1 MDSAAWWASSPA
13 STFMA
18 IAYGDALLFNL
29 GLLLI
34 RLIFGL
40 AMVAHGSQKL
50 FGWFGGYGLAG
61 TGGFLESLG
70 FRPGHRF
77 AAAAALS
84 EFVGGWLFAL
94 GLFGP
99 VGPALILAVMLVASI
114 SVHLRNGFFAATNGV
129 ELPLLIATAV
139 VGIALIGFGAYSLDA
154 VLGLATLWSPAL
166 IGLALAVGVIGGF
179 VNLML
184 RKKPTTPD

>member
-1 MDSAAWWASSPA
+1 
-13 STFMA
+13 MA
-18 IAYGDALLFNL
+18 IAYGDAVLFNL

-61 TGGFLESLG
+61 TGGFFESLG
-70 FRPGHRF
+70 FRPGHMF
-77 AAAAALS
+77 ATAAALS
-84 EFVGGWLFAL
+84 EFVGGWLLAL

-114 SVHLRNGFFAATNGV
+114 SVHLRNGFFATTNGV

-139 VGIALIGFGAYSLDA
+139 VGVALIGFGNFSLDA
-154 VLGLATLWSPAL
+154 VLGLATWWTPRFIGWALAAGL
-166 IGLALAVGVIGGF
+166 IGALA
-179 VNLML
+179 NLQL
-184 RKKPTTPD
+184 RKKPTTPTV

>member
-1 MDSAAWWASSPA
+1 MG
-13 STFMA
+13 
-18 IAYGDALLFNL
+18 IAYGDPVLVNL

-34 RLIFGL
+34 RVIFGL
-40 AMVAHGSQKL
+40 TMVAHGAQKL
-50 FGWFGGYGLAG
+50 FGWFGGYGIAG

-77 AAAAALS
+77 AAAAGLS
-84 EFVGGWLFAL
+84 EFVGGGLFTL

-114 SVHLRNGFFAATNGV
+114 SVHLRNGFFATANGV

-154 VLGLATLWSPAL
+154 ALGLATLWTPAL
-166 IGLALAVGVIGGF
+166 MGLALAVGVIGAF
-179 VNLML
+179 VNLSL
-184 RKKPTTPD
+184 RKNPTTPDV

>member
-1 MDSAAWWASSPA
+1 
-13 STFMA
+13 MA
-18 IAYGDALLFNL
+18 IAYGDPLLLNL

-34 RLIFGL
+34 RVIFGL
-40 AMVAHGSQKL
+40 VMVAHGAQKL

-61 TGGFLESLG
+61 TGGFFESIG
-70 FRPGHRF
+70 FRPGRMF

-114 SVHLRNGFFAATNGV
+114 SVHWRNGLFAATNGV
-129 ELPLLIATAV
+129 EVPLLFATGV
-139 VGIALIGFGAYSLDA
+139 VGVALIGFGTFSLDA
-154 VLGLATLWSPAL
+154 VLGLATVWTPAL
-166 IGLALAVGVIGGF
+166 IGLALAVGVIGGLA
-179 VNLML
+179 NLLL
-184 RKKPTTPD
+184 RKRPTTPTV